1 MLFLLRAIFWLSIVA
16 YFLPWPEDPIASLLA
31 KTEVQDAARDFLD
44 AARDFWGRTVGLA
57 QAAAER
63 ECLRAPEACLKASA
77 GLGRTAARHPASS
90 TDKEYGRSPVDRQA
104 PRN

>member
-31 KTEVQDAARDFLD
+31 KTEVQDAARDF
-44 AARDFWGRTVGLA
+44 WGRTIGLA

-63 ECLRAPEACLKASA
+63 ECLRAPEACLKGIA
-77 GLGRTAARHPASS
+77 GLGRMAGRHPASS

>member
-1 MLFLLRAIFWLSIVA
+1 MLFFIRAIFWLSIVA

-31 KTEVQDAARDFLD
+31 KTELQSAAQ
-44 AARDFWGRTVGLA
+44 DFWGRTAAMA

-63 ECLRAPEACLKASA
+63 ECLRAPEACLKGVAR
-77 GLGRTAARHPASS
+77 LGRMAASHP
-90 TDKEYGRSPVDRQA
+90 TTGKDKALGSLPVDAPA